1 MAQQA
6 GVDARADAAMAP
18 PWWLFLI
25 TGIAWFLIALIVL
38 RFRLSSITAVGV
50 LLGCLFLAG
59 GFNEAMIGA
68 VVDGWKWLHY
78 TMAVIFFVGSLYSFI
93 HPQNAF
99 WALASILGFLLLFKG
114 TLDIMVAVASKQS
127 NEVWW
132 LGLTAGILEILLAFW
147 ASQQFYPA
155 RAALI
160 LLWVGF
166 MALFRGFS
174 EIALA
179 FGLRHAQKQ

>member
-1 MAQQA
+1 MAAREVGTDA
-6 GVDARADAAMAP
+6 GRASGRTP

-38 RFRLSSITAVGV
+38 RFQLSSIVAVGV
-50 LLGCLFLAG
+50 LLGCLFVAA
-59 GFNEAMIGA
+59 GFNEFMIGA
-68 VVDGWKWLHY
+68 VVDTWRWLHY
-78 TMAVIFFVGSLYSFI
+78 TMAVIFLIGGIYAFI

-114 TLDIMVAVASKQS
+114 TLDITVAVASKHE
-127 NEVWW
+127 NDVWW
-132 LGLTAGILEILLAFW
+132 LGLTVGILEVLLAFW

-179 FGLRHAQKQ
+179 FGIRHATR

>member
-1 MAQQA
+1 MAHA
-6 GVDARADAAMAP
+6 DTSARSDAAMAP

-38 RFRLSSITAVGV
+38 RFNLTSVSAVGI
-50 LLGCLFLAG
+50 LLGCLFLAA
-59 GFNEAMIGA
+59 GFNEAMIGG
-68 VVDGWKWLHY
+68 VVDRWKWLHY
-78 TMAVIFFVGSLYSFI
+78 GMTVIFFIGSLYAFV

-114 TLDIMVAVASKQS
+114 TLDIMVAVASKGS
-127 NEVWW
+127 SEVWW
-132 LGLTAGILEILLAFW
+132 LSLVAGILEILLAFW
-147 ASQQFYPA
+147 ASQQYYPA

-179 FGLRHAQKQ
+179 FGLRHAQQQ

>member
-1 MAQQA
+1 MVERQA
-6 GVDARADAAMAP
+6 DARSAAASAP

-38 RFRLSSITAVGV
+38 RFDISSITAVGV
-50 LLGCLFLAG
+50 LLGCLFLFAG
-59 GFNEAMIGA
+59 VNEAMAGA
-68 VVDGWKWLHY
+68 VVDSWKWLHY
-78 TMAVIFFVGSLYSFI
+78 VMAVIFFVGSLYAFI

-114 TLDIMVAVASKQS
+114 TLDIMVAVATKHE
-127 NEVWW
+127 NDVWW

-147 ASQQFYPA
+147 ASQQYFPA

-179 FGLRHAQKQ
+179 FGMRHAQKQ

>member
-1 MAQQA
+1 MVEAEA
-6 GVDARADAAMAP
+6 DARSTAAMAP

-38 RFRLSSITAVGV
+38 RFNIHSITAVGI
-50 LLGCLFLAG
+50 LLGCLFLFAG
-59 GFNEAMIGA
+59 MNEVMAGA
-68 VVDGWKWLHY
+68 VVDSWKWLHY
-78 TMAVIFFVGSLYSFI
+78 VMAVIFFIGALYAFI
-93 HPQNAF
+93 HPQHAF

-114 TLDIMVAVASKQS
+114 TLDIMVAVASRPS
-127 NEVWW
+127 NEIWW
-132 LGLTAGILEILLAFW
+132 LGLTVGILEILLAFW
-147 ASQQFYPA
+147 ASQQYQPA

-166 MALFRGFS
+166 MAMFRGFG